1 MKVICIEE
9 QAFYTL
15 LDRVFE
21 HIVSIKEQGVPS
33 KWISMEEA
41 MQLLRIKSKSTL
53 QKLRDEQKIK
63 FSQPFKKVIL
73 YDRNSIDEFLEKY
86 VIKPIWL

>member
-9 QAFYTL
+9 KAFYAL
-15 LDRVFE
+15 LDRVFDY
-21 HIVSIKEQGVPS
+21 IVSTKEQGIPS

-41 MQLLRIKSKSTL
+41 MQLLQLKSKSTL
-53 QKLRDEQKIK
+53 QKLRDEQEIR

-73 YDRNSIDEFLEKY
+73 YDRRSIDDFLEKY
-86 VIKPIWL
+86 VIEPTGS

>member
-9 QAFYTL
+9 AAFYTL

-21 HIVSIKEQGVPS
+21 HIVSTKEQGAPS

-53 QKLRDEQKIK
+53 QKLRDEQKIR

-86 VIKPIWL
+86 AIAPL

>member
-21 HIVSIKEQGVPS
+21 HIVSTKEQGTPS

-53 QKLRDEQKIK
+53 QKLRDQQKIR

-86 VIKPIWL
+86 VIAPI

>member
-21 HIVSIKEQGVPS
+21 HIVSTKEQGVLS

-53 QKLRDEQKIK
+53 QKLRDEQKIR

-86 VIKPIWL
+86 IIAPI

>member
-15 LDRVFE
+15 LYRVFE

-86 VIKPIWL
+86 VIKPI

>member
-86 VIKPIWL
+86 VIKPI